1 MNIKNNISKTFNKAV
16 FLTKKHSPEILM
28 ITGVVGIITS
38 GVMACKATLKVNDI
52 LEEAKSDIEKV
63 HTVLNDES
71 VTEEKYSEMDS
82 KKDLAAIYVQTGLK
96 LAKVYG
102 PSLIIG
108 TLSIT
113 SMFASNNIL
122 RKRNVA
128 LAAAYAVVDK
138 SFKEYRG
145 RVIDRFGEEVDR
157 QIKYNLKTMK
167 VDEVITDENGKEK
180 KVKKKIEVGGPDMY
194 SPYAIIFDE
203 TNPYWEK
210 DAELNKFFLQSRQA
224 QANDKLRANGYLF
237 LNDVYEMLG
246 HEKTKAGQVVGWV
259 YDPDSGEGDNYVDF
273 GLYDIYT
280 KPKYEAEAKAAF
292 INGYERSVI
301 IDFNVDGNIWE
312 KMA

>member
-301 IDFNVDGNIWE
+301 VDFNVDGNIWE

>member
-1 MNIKNNISKTFNKAV
+1 M
-16 FLTKKHSPEILM
+16 
-28 ITGVVGIITS
+28 
-38 GVMACKATLKVNDI
+38 
-52 LEEAKSDIEKV
+52 
-63 HTVLNDES
+63 
-71 VTEEKYSEMDS
+71 
-82 KKDLAAIYVQTGLK
+82 
-96 LAKVYG
+96 
-102 PSLIIG
+102 
-108 TLSIT
+108 
-113 SMFASNNIL
+113 
-122 RKRNVA
+122 
-128 LAAAYAVVDK
+128 
-138 SFKEYRG
+138 
-145 RVIDRFGEEVDR
+145 
-157 QIKYNLKTMK
+157 
-167 VDEVITDENGKEK
+167 ITDENGKEK

>member
-63 HTVLNDES
+63 HTILNDES

-157 QIKYNLKTMK
+157 QIKYNLKTIK

>member
-259 YDPDSGEGDNYVDF
+259 YDPESGEGDNYVDF

>member
-63 HTVLNDES
+63 HTILNDES

-96 LAKVYG
+96 LAKVDG

-157 QIKYNLKTMK
+157 QIKYNLKTIK

>member
-224 QANDKLRANGYLF
+224 QDNDKLRANGYLF

>member
-82 KKDLAAIYVQTGLK
+82 KKNLAAIYVQTGLK

>member
-259 YDPDSGEGDNYVDF
+259 YDPDFGEGDNYVDF

-301 IDFNVDGNIWE
+301 VDFNVDGNIWE

>member
-1 MNIKNNISKTFNKAV
+1 MNIKNNISKTFNKAM

-63 HTVLNDES
+63 HTVLNDER

-138 SFKEYRG
+138 SFEEYRG

>member
-82 KKDLAAIYVQTGLK
+82 KKDLAAIYIQTGLK

>member
-96 LAKVYG
+96 LVKVYG

-259 YDPDSGEGDNYVDF
+259 YDLDSGEGDNYVDF

>member
-38 GVMACKATLKVNDI
+38 GVMACKGTLKVNDI
-52 LEEAKSDIEKV
+52 LEEGKSDIEKV

>member
-259 YDPDSGEGDNYVDF
+259 YDPDSGEGDNYIDF

>member
-82 KKDLAAIYVQTGLK
+82 KKDLAAIYIQTGLK
-96 LAKVYG
+96 LAKAYG

>member
-180 KVKKKIEVGGPDMY
+180 KVKKKIEVGGPYMY

>member
-1 MNIKNNISKTFNKAV
+1 MNIKNNISKTFNKAM

>member
-259 YDPDSGEGDNYVDF
+259 YDPDSSEGDNYVDF